1 MSKGNPILA
10 WDTFDAL
17 LCLPCSFDAGA
28 DCDAEDKAAWSPVR
42 AGDFARGW
50 YTLPAK
56 CDECG
61 RQIFPELNR

>member
-1 MSKGNPILA
+1 MNNPILA

-17 LCLPCSFDAGA
+17 LCLPCSFYAGA
-28 DCDAEDKAAWSPVR
+28 DCDGVPSATAWEPVR

-61 RQIFPELNR
+61 RVIFPEPQD

>member
-1 MSKGNPILA
+1 MNGNPILA

-17 LCLPCSFDAGA
+17 LCLPCSFEVGA
-28 DCDAEDKAAWSPVR
+28 DCDADDKAAWSPVR
-42 AGDFARGW
+42 AGDFTRGW
-50 YTLPAK
+50 YSSPAK

>member
-1 MSKGNPILA
+1 MKTILA
-10 WDTFDAL
+10 WDTCDAL
-17 LCLPCSFDAGA
+17 LCLACSYYAGA

-50 YTLPAK
+50 YTLPAR

-61 RQIFPELNR
+61 RQIFPETQEG

>member
-1 MSKGNPILA
+1 MNTILA
-10 WDTFDAL
+10 WDTCDAL
-17 LCLPCSFDAGA
+17 LCLACSYYAGA

-50 YTLPAK
+50 YTLPAR

-61 RQIFPELNR
+61 RQIFPETQEG

>member
-1 MSKGNPILA
+1 MNGNPILA

-61 RQIFPELNR
+61 RQIFPEGLNR